1 MGKTNYQKKLQQLCK
16 EYEIDGGLQ
25 SSIGKAYS
33 LSGQDTLFEFLDD
46 EDSKE
51 VYEQLTERG
60 VEQVV
65 EEIEKSY
72 VSDLT
77 STISKENEDTNSAL
91 AESAQSAINKSGA
104 VATGSATAASSFQ
117 LKEVYDAESG
127 ELVPRTP
134 EQQAI
139 GHAMY
144 NRMKQVEALQWAMV
158 KLFVENDHHLDL
170 GYSRR
175 ADFYA
180 AEFGLGESA
189 AQKRLKAGEFLLNLL
204 PVSAHKQIQEAK
216 EIKGL
221 SADEVKNFN
230 SLANLGTSKLSDMAR
245 IDEADFTEV
254 LSDGVVKFSDG
265 REVALE
271 DIQLRTRT
279 ELNNLFK
286 AEIDSYKKRN
296 ANLLDAKSESEA
308 EIKRLQQEQELMEK
322 KISDAERKEM
332 LYGPKETNLEGY
344 YQRVEMATKAVRDA
358 NKIITKIELPEDAP
372 DDLQMSVQ
380 ALHKMI
386 DGGRQVLF
394 DNNYSAIEGVAETR
408 PTTLASGDVID
419 DDTGE
424 ILEEAE

>member
-1 MGKTNYQKKLQQLCK
+1 MSYKDELISLSKVSGESLNDQKRMAKELIDVELHYNSLDSARSKKLLK
-16 EYEIDGGLQ
+16 KIEELGGYTKAKDFIKKSAESEQ
-25 SSIGKAYS
+25 SAI
-33 LSGQDTLFEFLDD
+33 
-46 EDSKE
+46 
-51 VYEQLTERG
+51 
-60 VEQVV
+60 
-65 EEIEKSY
+65 
-72 VSDLT
+72 
-77 STISKENEDTNSAL
+77 ENEDSPSYTEAS
-91 AESAQSAINKSGA
+91 ESNQKSGA

-127 ELVPRTP
+127 ELIQRTP

-180 AEFGLGESA
+180 AEFGLGVSA
-189 AQKRLKAGEFLLNLL
+189 AQKRLKAGEFLLGLL

-308 EIKRLQQEQELMEK
+308 EIKRLREEKELLDD
-322 KISDAERKEM
+322 KIADADRKEL
-332 LYGPKETNLEGY
+332 LYGPKETSLKGY

-358 NKIITKIELPEDAP
+358 NKIVTTIKLPADAP
-372 DDLQMSVQ
+372 DDLQMNVQ
-380 ALHKMI
+380 ALHKII

-394 DNNYSAIEGVAETR
+394 DNNYSAIEGAAETR

>member
-1 MGKTNYQKKLQQLCK
+1 MGKTNYQKKLQWFCEENQISEADQKRIANSACRTELPFH
-16 EYEIDGGLQ
+16 E
-25 SSIGKAYS
+25 
-33 LSGQDTLFEFLDD
+33 LDD
-46 EDSKE
+46 DKA
-51 VYEQLTERG
+51 EQIHSIIENMGVPLFMQQYNLTKSAES
-60 VEQVV
+60 EQSA
-65 EEIEKSY
+65 I
-72 VSDLT
+72 
-77 STISKENEDTNSAL
+77 ENEDSPSYTEANPSTDGN
-91 AESAQSAINKSGA
+91 QTGGA

-117 LKEVYDAESG
+117 LKEVYDAELG
-127 ELVPRTP
+127 ELIQRTP

-158 KLFVENDHHLDL
+158 KIFIENDHHLDL

-180 AEFGLGESA
+180 AEFGLGERA
-189 AQKRLKAGEFLLNLL
+189 AQNRLKAGEFLLNLL

-308 EIKRLQQEQELMEK
+308 EIKRLQQEQDLMAK
-322 KISDAERKEM
+322 KIEDAERKEM

-344 YQRVEMATKAVRDA
+344 YQRVELATKAVRDA

-419 DDTGE
+419 DATGE